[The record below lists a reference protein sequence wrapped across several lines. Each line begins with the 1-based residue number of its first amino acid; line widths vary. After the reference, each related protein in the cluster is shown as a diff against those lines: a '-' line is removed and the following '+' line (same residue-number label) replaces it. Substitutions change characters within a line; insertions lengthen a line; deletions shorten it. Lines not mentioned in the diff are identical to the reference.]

1 MTEVPAGTS
10 VINGSYAISGSVLAH
25 ASSSE
30 VKSGN
35 NTYAIEVVN
44 PPATLDEPA
53 QDASVLVGAICAK
66 NGTPIIVNGSFR

>member
-1 MTEVPAGTS
+1 
-10 VINGSYAISGSVLAH
+10 
-25 ASSSE
+25 